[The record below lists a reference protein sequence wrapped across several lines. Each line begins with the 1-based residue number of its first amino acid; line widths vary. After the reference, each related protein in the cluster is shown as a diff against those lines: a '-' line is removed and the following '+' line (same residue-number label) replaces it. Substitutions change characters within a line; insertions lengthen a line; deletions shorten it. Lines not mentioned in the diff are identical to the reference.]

1 MAITSALVL
10 LAVIWFM
17 TLFVVLV
24 IGLETQG
31 DRGMKIRGTSAGSP
45 ENPNMKRRFALTTIW
60 ALGLWAAACAL
71 ILSGW
76 VGIDDLDLFNR
87 FGLAGEPY
95 SGE

>member
-1 MAITSALVL
+1 MGITSALVL

-45 ENPNMKRRFALTTIW
+45 EDPRMGRRFLRTTIW
-60 ALGLWAAACAL
+60 AVAIWVPACAL

-76 VGIDDLDLFNR
+76 VGVEDFDLFSR
-87 FGLAGEPY
+87 FGLAGEPWP
-95 SGE
+95 GD

>member
-1 MAITSALVL
+1 MAVTSALVM
-10 LAVIWFM
+10 LAVIWFL

-45 ENPNMKRRFALTTIW
+45 ENPNMRRRFAVTTVAALAIW
-60 ALGLWAAACAL
+60 APACAL

-76 VGIDDLDLFNR
+76 VTVEDFDLFNR

>member
-1 MAITSALVL
+1 MGPVSAIVL
-10 LAVIWFM
+10 LAVIWFL

-45 ENPNMKRRFALTTIW
+45 ENPRMARRFLITTVWAVVIW
-60 ALGLWAAACAL
+60 APVTAL

-76 VGIDDLDLFNR
+76 VTVDDFDLFNR
-87 FGLAGEPY
+87 FGLAGEPWQ
-95 SGE
+95 GD